1 MLQGLKRHVWNSGED
16 TVGTYNSN
24 VRPVAQDNMESSDY
38 GTQLWTS
45 KSRQKLIKSSK
56 NSSKNMMIN
65 YYREFSVIYVACSV

>member
-45 KSRQKLIKSSK
+45 KSRQKMIKSSE
-56 NSSKNMMIN
+56 NSSKSMIIN
-65 YYREFSVIYVACSV
+65 YYREFSVIYVA

>member
-24 VRPVAQDNMESSDY
+24 VRPTGLDDMESDY

-56 NSSKNMMIN
+56 NSSKNMIT
-65 YYREFSVIYVACSV
+65 Y